1 MKVMRLSPFL
11 QFSCL
16 IINFMTSKMSTVPY
30 MHDWTMQ
37 SIRTPDMSKLV
48 IFVWNTFL
56 QCLECFSWGSGS
68 FFQRSLSLPVNVIIQ
83 IAQHYLN
90 IKYLG
95 TLQDI
100 NIFSCKNK
108 TLHFPVR
115 GFCDRN
121 RSPPVGVFSFPIFP
135 QLPPDNYPVID
146 VRAKSK
152 FVIVTCFYYKAYHFQ
167 VLLTIGQGNYHLL

>member
-30 MHDWTMQ
+30 MYDWTMQ

-108 TLHFPVR
+108 TL
-115 GFCDRN
+115 
-121 RSPPVGVFSFPIFP
+121 
-135 QLPPDNYPVID
+135 NYISQFVASVTVID
-146 VRAKSK
+146 HRQWVSFLFPFFRSSPL
-152 FVIVTCFYYKAYHFQ
+152 IIIQ
-167 VLLTIGQGNYHLL
+167 

>member
-1 MKVMRLSPFL
+1 
-11 QFSCL
+11 
-16 IINFMTSKMSTVPY
+16 
-30 MHDWTMQ
+30 
-37 SIRTPDMSKLV
+37 MSKLV

-108 TLHFPVR
+108 TLNYISQFVASVTVIDHRQWV
-115 GFCDRN
+115 
-121 RSPPVGVFSFPIFP
+121 SFPIFP

-146 VRAKSK
+146 VRGKSK

-167 VLLTIGQGNYHLL
+167 VLLTKGQGNYHLL